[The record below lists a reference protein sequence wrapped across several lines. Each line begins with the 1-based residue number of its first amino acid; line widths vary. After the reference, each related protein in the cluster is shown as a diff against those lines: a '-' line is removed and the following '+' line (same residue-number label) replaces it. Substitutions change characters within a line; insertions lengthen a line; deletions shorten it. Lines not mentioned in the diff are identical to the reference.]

1 MANGRWYE
9 EVDLICF
16 ASLETVTLCH
26 SNHLRWIQKKACL
39 EFVFLLKICWHLA
52 QMLFPSSVFLCY
64 EVCVSETFVS
74 TLVLVHLRNRVLVGC
89 WEFVVAIL
97 CPVEKFTFLVI

>member
-1 MANGRWYE
+1 MFRVSRNGY
-9 EVDLICF
+9 IMSF
-16 ASLETVTLCH
+16 KSPTLDT
-26 SNHLRWIQKKACL
+26 KKTCL

-74 TLVLVHLRNRVLVGC
+74 TLVLVHLRIRVLVGC